1 MISLCRSNIFSVA
14 SRPRLFQR
22 SRGHSCKLLSF
33 LPFRYPGDTSAPG
46 DEQWED
52 GSIQRKRAFPRDRCT
67 SDHSS
72 PQNLTTLRLLYHL
85 RQSRNEH
92 HLMMKPAAA
101 GYRQDRAK
109 EVGSHPAS
117 FVAFSVLRSQ
127 ATSERAA
134 TRQDPGST
142 ASIEVTDSLSR

>member
-52 GSIQRKRAFPRDRCT
+52 GSIQRKRAFPTDRCT

-72 PQNLTTLRLLYHL
+72 PQNPTTLRLLYHL
-85 RQSRNEH
+85 RQTRNKSPP
-92 HLMMKPAAA
+92 MMNPTPPPSL
-101 GYRQDRAK
+101 QDRAHD
-109 EVGSHPAS
+109 VSSH
-117 FVAFSVLRSQ
+117 
-127 ATSERAA
+127 
-134 TRQDPGST
+134 
-142 ASIEVTDSLSR
+142 